1 MDRII
6 IVGGGV
12 SGLSLAYLLHTHT
25 PSLDIIVLEAEE
37 RLGGKIWTD
46 KTEGFLCEGGVNG
59 FLNNKPRTLELAA
72 ALSLTPIKSNDAARK
87 RFIFSEG
94 RLHPLPESPPAF
106 FKSDLLS
113 IWGRLRIVYE
123 MFAPRGRKEDES
135 LAEFGRRRLGREA
148 FEKLIDPMASG
159 IYAGDPESLS
169 LKSCFPRIHQLETE
183 YGSLI
188 RALLKLQMKAKREGR
203 SGPGPGPGGVLTSFY
218 DGMETFIL
226 ALKASLGERV
236 RSRSKVMSLEG
247 RRDHFTLALEDGSI
261 MESDGVVMAAPA
273 HASSK
278 ILRDFDQAL
287 ARSLSE
293 IPYPTVSVVC
303 LGYKKE
309 KLGRSLDGFGF
320 LVPFREGRRILGTL
334 WDSSI
339 FPNRAPEGYVLLR
352 TMLGGARA
360 PHLAM
365 QDEKR
370 LVNTVSAEL
379 GEIMGLKA
387 QPDFARVYIHE
398 KAIPQYTLGHQG
410 RLETIERLLSR
421 YKGLYLAGN
430 SYRGISVNDCIE
442 NSYRLAGQLTG
453 ETKTKGA

>member
-6 IVGGGV
+6 IVGGGI
-12 SGLSLAYLLHTHT
+12 SGLSLACLLHTRE
-25 PSLDIIVLEAEE
+25 PSLDVIVLEAEE

-46 KTEGFLCEGGVNG
+46 KAEGFLCEAGVNG
-59 FLNNKPRTLELAA
+59 FLNNKPKTLELAA
-72 ALSLTPIKSNDAARK
+72 TLSLSPLKSNDAARK

-94 RLHPLPESPPAF
+94 RLHSLPESPHAF
-106 FKSDLLS
+106 FSSGLLS
-113 IWGRLRIVYE
+113 MRGRLRVAYE
-123 MFAPRGRKEDES
+123 MFAPKGRKEDES
-135 LAEFGRRRLGREA
+135 LADFGRRRLGKEA

-159 IYAGDPESLS
+159 IYAGDPEALS

-188 RALLKLQMKAKREGR
+188 RALIRLQVEARKAGR

-226 ALKASLGERV
+226 GLKASLGERV
-236 RSRSKVMSLEG
+236 RSSSRVMSLTG
-247 RRDHFTLALEDGSI
+247 KRDQFTLSLEDGSS
-261 MESDGVVMAAPA
+261 MESDCVVMATPA
-273 HASSK
+273 HASSE
-278 ILRDFDQAL
+278 ILKDFDQAL
-287 ARSLSE
+287 SRSLSE
-293 IPYPTVSVVC
+293 IPYPAVSVVC

-309 KLGRSLDGFGF
+309 KIGRSLDGFGF
-320 LVPFREGRRILGTL
+320 LVPFREGRKILGTL

-352 TMLGGARA
+352 TMMGGARA
-360 PHLAM
+360 SHLAA
-365 QDEKR
+365 QDEKK
-370 LVNTVSAEL
+370 LVDMVSAEL
-379 GEIMGLKA
+379 GEIMGLKV
-387 QPDFARVYIHE
+387 QPDFARVYVHE

-410 RLETIERLLSR
+410 RLETMERLLAR
-421 YKGLYLAGN
+421 YKGLFLAGN

-442 NSYRLAGQLTG
+442 NSYRLADQLMR

>member
-1 MDRII
+1 MDRIV
-6 IVGGGV
+6 IVGGGI
-12 SGLSLAYLLHTHT
+12 SGLSLAYLLHTQK

-46 KTEGFLCEGGVNG
+46 KTEGFLCEAGVNG
-59 FLNNKPRTLELAA
+59 FLNNKPKTLELAA
-72 ALSLTPIKSNDAARK
+72 ALSLSPLRSNDAARK

-113 IWGRLRIVYE
+113 LWGRLRILYE
-123 MFAPRGRKEDES
+123 IFARRGWKEDES
-135 LAEFGRRRLGREA
+135 LADFGRRRLGREA

-159 IYAGDPESLS
+159 IYAGDPEALS

-188 RALLKLQMKAKREGR
+188 RALLKLQVKAKKEGR

-218 DGMETFIL
+218 EGMETFIL

-236 RSRSKVMSLEG
+236 RSCSKVMSLTG
-247 RRDHFTLALEDGSI
+247 KHDRFTLSLEDGSS
-261 MESDGVVMAAPA
+261 MESDCVVMATPA
-273 HASSK
+273 HASSE

-287 ARSLSE
+287 SRSLSE
-293 IPYPTVSVVC
+293 IPYPAVSVVC

-309 KLGRSLDGFGF
+309 KIGRSLDGFGF

-360 PHLAM
+360 SHLAV
-365 QDEKR
+365 QGEKMI
-370 LVNTVSAEL
+370 VDTVSAEV
-379 GEIMGLKA
+379 GDIMGFKV
-387 QPDFARVYIHE
+387 QPDFTRVYVHE

-410 RLETIERLLSR
+410 RLETMERLLAR
-421 YKGLYLAGN
+421 YKGLFLAGN

-442 NSYRLAGQLTG
+442 NSYRLADQLMR
-453 ETKTKGA
+453 ETKTKAA

>member
-1 MDRII
+1 MDRIV
-6 IVGGGV
+6 IVGGGI
-12 SGLSLAYLLHTHT
+12 SGLSLAYLLHTQK

-37 RLGGKIWTD
+37 RFGGKIWTD
-46 KTEGFLCEGGVNG
+46 KTEGFLCEAGVNG
-59 FLNNKPRTLELAA
+59 FLNNKPKTLELAA
-72 ALSLTPIKSNDAARK
+72 VLSLSPLKSNDAARK

-113 IWGRLRIVYE
+113 LWGRLRILYE
-123 MFAPRGRKEDES
+123 IFARRGRKEDES
-135 LAEFGRRRLGREA
+135 LADFGRRRLGREA

-159 IYAGDPESLS
+159 IYAGDPEALS
-169 LKSCFPRIHQLETE
+169 LRSCFPRIHQLETE

-188 RALLKLQMKAKREGR
+188 RALLRLQVKAKKEGR

-226 ALKASLGERV
+226 ALKASLGMRV
-236 RSRSKVMSLEG
+236 RSCSKVVSLTG
-247 RRDHFTLALEDGSI
+247 KLDRFTLSLEDGSSV
-261 MESDGVVMAAPA
+261 ESDCVVMATPA
-273 HASSK
+273 HASSE

-287 ARSLSE
+287 SRSLSE
-293 IPYPTVSVVC
+293 IPYPAVSVVC

-309 KLGRSLDGFGF
+309 KIGRSLDGFGF

-360 PHLAM
+360 SHLAV
-365 QDEKR
+365 QGEKMI
-370 LVNTVSAEL
+370 VDTVSAEV
-379 GEIMGLKA
+379 GDIMGFKA
-387 QPDFARVYIHE
+387 QPDFTRVYVHE

-410 RLETIERLLSR
+410 RLETMERLLAR
-421 YKGLYLAGN
+421 YKGLFLAGN

-442 NSYRLAGQLTG
+442 NSYRLADQLMR
-453 ETKTKGA
+453 ETNTKAA

>member
-1 MDRII
+1 MDRIV
-6 IVGGGV
+6 IVGGGI
-12 SGLSLAYLLHTHT
+12 SGLSLAYLLQAQK

-72 ALSLTPIKSNDAARK
+72 ALSLHPLKSNDAARK
-87 RFIFSEG
+87 RFIFSGG

-106 FKSDLLS
+106 FRSDLLS

-123 MFAPRGRKEDES
+123 VFASRGRKEDES

-159 IYAGDPESLS
+159 IFAGDPEALS

-203 SGPGPGPGGVLTSFY
+203 SGPGPGPAGVLTSFY

-226 ALKASLGERV
+226 ALKASLGVRV
-236 RSRSKVMSLEG
+236 RPRSKVVSLEG
-247 RRDHFTLALEDGSI
+247 KRDHFTLSLEDGSI
-261 MESDGVVMAAPA
+261 LESDCVVMAAPA
-273 HASSK
+273 HASSE

-287 ARSLSE
+287 SRSLSE

-309 KLGRSLDGFGF
+309 KIGRSLDGFGF

-360 PHLAM
+360 SHLAM

-370 LVNTVSAEL
+370 LVDTVSSEL
-379 GEIMGLKA
+379 GEIMGLTV
-387 QPDFARVYIHE
+387 QPDFARVYVHE

-410 RLETIERLLSR
+410 RLATMERLLSR

-430 SYRGISVNDCIE
+430 SYRGISVNDCVE
-442 NSYRLAGQLTG
+442 NSYRLAGQLMT